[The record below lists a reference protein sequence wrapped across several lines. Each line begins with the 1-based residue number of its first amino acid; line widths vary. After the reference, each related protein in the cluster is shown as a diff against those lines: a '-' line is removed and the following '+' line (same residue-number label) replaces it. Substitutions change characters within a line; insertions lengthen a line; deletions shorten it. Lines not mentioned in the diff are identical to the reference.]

1 MVAGLIAFSFH
12 LCCFPFSSV
21 LMRLRFS
28 FLEISVRIRFEVAQT
43 RGNVSC
49 STSARGVCSTDL
61 LGKGEKKMF
70 NLEPLTVLQ
79 TVCLSVWGKVKDS
92 M

>member
-61 LGKGEKKMF
+61 LGKGEKK
-70 NLEPLTVLQ
+70 NVQSRTLNGPSD
-79 TVCLSVWGKVKDS
+79 CLSVCLGKG
-92 M
+92 